1 MYFWR
6 RSSLGE
12 NKLLLWLE
20 ILAKKFIPE
29 VDLEINFVK
38 AVLKKMKNCMENKD
52 TDVFPLRGD
61 A

>member
-1 MYFWR
+1 MHFWK

-20 ILAKKFIPE
+20 TLVKKFIPE
-29 VDLEINFVK
+29 VDSEINFVK

-52 TDVFPLRGD
+52 TDLLPLRGD